1 MPPVLTHVLLAEFDL
16 GDLKPVAVVVF
27 IVAVVI
33 AQAIAK
39 GKKLLQDTWTED
51 TWLPPKSPGDFGADR
66 EPTVIR
72 RWDQPP
78 VASAPPPLPKTA
90 GAWEQELER
99 ILRGETSRPAAPTV
113 PVPPPPPA
121 PRSRPVTFDYNQDS
135 DLESA
140 PAPSAPLATLSES
153 AANQRWADAAY
164 DEGASLRQQ
173 VLQRMRSV
181 DAQVSQHT
189 AAATHPST
197 ARQDTAAESAAV
209 RNWLRQPDTA
219 RAAIV
224 AAVVFGPPK
233 ALES

>member
-1 MPPVLTHVLLAEFDL
+1 MPPVLTNVLLAEFDL
-16 GDLKPVAVVVF
+16 GDLKPIAVVVF
-27 IVAVVI
+27 VVAVVI
-33 AQAIAK
+33 SQAIAK

-51 TWLPPKSPGDFGADR
+51 TWLPPKSPGDFGSDR
-66 EPTVIR
+66 EPNVIR
-72 RWDQPP
+72 RWEKPTVP
-78 VASAPPPLPKTA
+78 SAPPPLPKSA
-90 GAWEQELER
+90 GAWEQELES
-99 ILRGETSRPAAPTV
+99 ILRGETYRPAAPPIPV
-113 PVPPPPPA
+113 PAPPPP

-140 PAPSAPLATLSES
+140 PAPSAPLATMSES
-153 AANQRWADAAY
+153 AANQRRADAAY
-164 DEGASLRQQ
+164 DEGASLHRQ

-233 ALES
+233 ALET

>member
-1 MPPVLTHVLLAEFDL
+1 VPPVPNIGPLAAFDL
-16 GDLKPVAVVVF
+16 SDLKPIAVVVF
-27 IVAVVI
+27 VVAVVI
-33 AQAIAK
+33 IQAIAK

-51 TWLPPKSPGDFGADR
+51 TWLPPKSPGDFGSDR

-72 RWDQPP
+72 RWVKPTAP
-78 VASAPPPLPKTA
+78 SAPPPLPKTA

-99 ILRGETSRPAAPTV
+99 ILRGEPANPAAPPV
-113 PVPPPPPA
+113 PVPAPPPPP
-121 PRSRPVTFDYNQDS
+121 RSRHGTFDHNQDS

-140 PAPSAPLATLSES
+140 PAPSTPLATMSES
-153 AANQRWADAAY
+153 AANQRRADAAY
-164 DEGASLRQQ
+164 DEGASLHQQ

-197 ARQDTAAESAAV
+197 ARQNTATESAAV
-209 RNWLRQPDTA
+209 RSWLRQPDTA

-224 AAVVFGPPK
+224 AAIVFGPPK
-233 ALES
+233 ALEP